1 MEAEQTEKEGDDDD
15 DEDEE
20 FNICGDDG
28 VEIDVMQLILAR
40 IIFPEMI
47 DYREKKIA
55 TRSISNLYG
64 TSDDLSVHPT
74 FTGSAAQASVPD
86 TPAMSMTSSSS
97 SSLPETLAATP
108 PITLPRMLLCLDGDY
123 PQIEAICGALRNEI
137 LQNQLESWKFAGG
150 CSMIQQPNDLMKC
163 HREFRRRLNNDDF
176 YAPLSVEPGY
186 MPRIDEFLSLTSR
199 MQAASHATYRYFFA
213 RIEAIESQTFTM
225 KSIQWGWEIAG
236 IYPFSIQTMLCKC
249 PSYRLKNTEE
259 QKMIEEQTKL
269 LGNSQRLKG
278 LIRDEYILDFLGE
291 LGSTPITN
299 MDGRVL
305 IQQRALWLMSEDV
318 YNFRAAR
325 EAEKHQALL
334 EREEKAKQRDEA
346 RMQKARND
354 ELLAQARERTTRDGN
369 AWPPQVGKFCCNS
382 ICIKQCTSS
391 STWRCCSFCNDEM
404 YVCGLQRC
412 LKYLNSHQDVCAIRK
427 NA

>member
-1 MEAEQTEKEGDDDD
+1 MPTGVNTNQFLFIKENTCDRMRYLKYSSSSYIIIIPAKDKTARKANSQTQSDKSTEVEQTEKEGDDDD
-15 DEDEE
+15 DEVEE
-20 FNICGDDG
+20 FILNGDDG
-28 VEIDVMQLILAR
+28 VEIDVMQSILER

-55 TRSISNLYG
+55 TRSISNLYD
-64 TSDDLSVHPT
+64 TADDLSVHPS
-74 FTGSAAQASVPD
+74 FTAPAAQASVPD

-97 SSLPETLAATP
+97 GSLPETLEERP

-236 IYPFSIQTMLCKC
+236 IYPFSLQTMLCKC

-291 LGSTPITN
+291 LGSTPI
-299 MDGRVL
+299 
-305 IQQRALWLMSEDV
+305 
-318 YNFRAAR
+318 
-325 EAEKHQALL
+325 
-334 EREEKAKQRDEA
+334 
-346 RMQKARND
+346 
-354 ELLAQARERTTRDGN
+354 
-369 AWPPQVGKFCCNS
+369 
-382 ICIKQCTSS
+382 
-391 STWRCCSFCNDEM
+391 
-404 YVCGLQRC
+404 
-412 LKYLNSHQDVCAIRK
+412 AIWMGEF
-427 NA
+427 